1 MDTSSGGMGTCDGI
15 KDDQTVHILDDRIT
29 ADKINDHHSLPIS
42 DGVAAGAPESTDSPR
57 IRRMGWQEKQ
67 VRRNSMLAR
76 AHTMPV
82 SRRRDSVTAED
93 EDICALRT
101 RVLSKM
107 AQERGS
113 TTSSPSPG
121 SPAPVK
127 FSRSRR
133 SSADQSVNQMPP
145 SDMDGFFD
153 LSLTPSV
160 HINQI
165 PVIENRPIITTI
177 HPVSAV
183 EHDFAR
189 QEKGHDKGPP
199 LASRRRRFSCSMPA
213 RAMKTVRALKFS
225 GADHTR
231 SHHWASTLQMLSD
244 SVTEEGDSPEE
255 LSAQVQR
262 ILDSVEDND
271 PSVPRLSKYL
281 QVCRSA

>member
-1 MDTSSGGMGTCDGI
+1 
-15 KDDQTVHILDDRIT
+15 VHILEERIT
-29 ADKINDHHSLPIS
+29 ADIIHDNHSLPIS

-82 SRRRDSVTAED
+82 SRRRESVTAED

-107 AQERGS
+107 AQERGI
-113 TTSSPSPG
+113 TTPSPSPG

-133 SSADQSVNQMPP
+133 SSADQSANQMPP

-165 PVIENRPIITTI
+165 PVIENRPNITTI

-183 EHDFAR
+183 EHDSAR

-213 RAMKTVRALKFS
+213 RAMKTVRALIFRRRPYS
-225 GADHTR
+225 LTPLGLNFAD
-231 SHHWASTLQMLSD
+231 AF
-244 SVTEEGDSPEE
+244 
-255 LSAQVQR
+255 
-262 ILDSVEDND
+262 
-271 PSVPRLSKYL
+271 RLSHRGGRFARGAL
-281 QVCRSA
+281 CPSPADSRLSGGQRPQRAAPVEVPSGLPHRITANMN